1 VATGTDFDPDGLFN
15 RNVFVK
21 IAIKGRIQSIK
32 RNQGAEIL
40 LNIFILRFN
49 STDSHPISI
58 CFNETRITLMINAI
72 LLIIIALC
80 YIILRRYLKKRLVK
94 TRTLSDEDYL
104 VNLTLKRGMS
114 AYEIFHIA
122 GKPWNQPES
131 KGDIP
136 HYVRDYVRKNIDS
149 NDLDY
154 DLIMHSGGKHPPSW
168 LA

>member
-1 VATGTDFDPDGLFN
+1 
-15 RNVFVK
+15 
-21 IAIKGRIQSIK
+21 
-32 RNQGAEIL
+32 
-40 LNIFILRFN
+40 
-49 STDSHPISI
+49 
-58 CFNETRITLMINAI
+58 MINAI

-80 YIILRRYLKKRLVK
+80 YIILRLYLKKRFVK

-131 KGDIP
+131 KIEENFIYYLKSGDIP
-136 HYVRDYVRKNIDS
+136 HYVRDYVRKNLDS

-154 DLIMHSGGKHPPSW
+154 DLT
-168 LA
+168 LAVFSPGCLSRFHLYRVTREEIQFTSLRII